1 MKTLFKRGLPFLLTL
16 ALLVSLLS
24 GLTLNVSAATYVY
37 NWGERGELATELSA
51 SAEAWYGST
60 TYAQLSALSGSSST
74 SSVPYSALYEQLAD
88 MMTAAHDNPTDYDD
102 TTSLF
107 MYTDCEN
114 GGGSISS
121 FYSGTAIGPSWDGG
135 DTWNREHVWPNSK
148 SDSGSKSNTTREVDI
163 MMLRPTAVSENSS
176 RGNKAYGE
184 GSSYYHPNEESGGAY
199 DLRGDVA
206 RVVLY
211 VYVRYGTS
219 SNSDGALEYMWEA
232 SGVIESKEVLLK
244 WMEEDPVDTWELG
257 RNDSVQSI
265 TGTRNVFVDY
275 PELAFLLFAEDV
287 PAGYDSPSGEGAG
300 SAYSITATSN
310 NTSYGTVSL
319 SGRTI
324 TATPKT
330 GYYAAGYT
338 VTGGTAIVTQ
348 DGNTFTVNASTDC
361 TVRINFAAKTAATV
375 TFMEDGAVGS
385 TVNTYLDDPIILP
398 SPSNAA
404 PLNHT
409 FVGWVTAAVKDV
421 TEKPTVLEVGSEQTV
436 SATTYYALYSYEEGT
451 GGSGQNTTFEF
462 GANGAAEHKDGS
474 ADKTT
479 YSETNG
485 SYTLSITSGTKMYP
499 SSYDA
504 TGNSCIKFGTSS
516 VVGSMTFTV
525 PDEVNSVIL
534 AVAQYKA
541 NTTKIQ
547 VNGTGYTITTP
558 SNDGSYTDIT
568 VDTSVTKT
576 VTFTTVSGGV
586 RAMLNSIT
594 YVTAGGGTI
603 YYTTSTCAHENQ
615 EAVDAVAADCEN
627 GGYTAGIYCHDC
639 ETYLEGHQPTA
650 ALGHAYDSVVTKPTA
665 TEQGYTT
672 YTCTVCGDSYQ
683 DNYVP
688 ALGES
693 HTVTFVV
700 PDGVTAIKSMS
711 CNNTG
716 INLPTAEVPQGG
728 AYAYV
733 FAGWVKAE
741 VNNSTVEPSICP
753 MDEKFTTDTDVTLY
767 ALYRYTQAG
776 GSTEYVETDIADVGA
791 SDTVVITMTYG
802 DTVYALPNDGGTSAP
817 EAVTVTVSGDKLS
830 TEPAANLQWNV
841 GGDASGYTFYPNGD
855 VTNWLYCTNANNG
868 VKIGDNANNLFTIDA
883 ESGYL
888 KHTATDRFVGIYLS
902 NPDWRCYTTTTG
914 NIVDQTLRFFVRGT
928 GTTYYTTVIAAPAEP
943 EEYLLTFRV
952 PNGVTQPESVL
963 GNGIYKLPV
972 ISDAEKTI
980 TIGETTYTFEGWV
993 KNACNDATVKPSEVY
1008 AENGNYSLT
1017 ENTVFYA
1024 LYTYDVT
1031 EEVEVE
1037 GGSSD
1042 AYKKYSG
1049 ALVEGDY
1056 IIVYGTNA
1064 MTNSVSSSRLTN
1076 TTVSVTND
1084 TISSPAASIIWHIA
1098 PYGDGYWTI
1107 YNAAAGKYAA
1117 STGVKNKAQLL
1128 ADSTDTKAQWT
1139 VSGTSTYEFVNVN
1152 NNASSVNANLRNNGS
1167 YGFACYST
1175 STGGALTLY
1184 KVTTSTTTTTT
1195 TTYYTTTISSVA
1207 DLTGATVTL
1216 GDTLGLN
1223 FHTLLSNQYAN
1234 ATSVTFT
1241 YYDERQNAYDNETV
1255 NIADDLYSDAY
1266 SAYLFTLDLP
1276 ASYMATTVEAV
1287 LYYGGEILDIQVY
1300 SIREYAKAIIDG
1312 SYTDKQKAA
1321 AKAMLNYGAWAQNY
1335 FGYNTGDLANNVLD
1349 AGDQLTDTA
1358 AALSQVENIAQYK
1371 ATVTNKLDSFIGY
1384 TLLLKDVTGLRL
1396 YFSEQVTVMVDGVAK
1411 VAEADSQNNSRY
1423 YVEIEGVNADELDT
1437 TIEITCGDM
1446 TISNLSVL
1454 SPAAIVAQNTG
1465 KSENFRN
1472 AMIAL
1477 ILYAQSVNDMLTE
1490 G

>member
-88 MMTAAHDNPTDYDD
+88 MMTDAHDSPTSYDG
-102 TTSLF
+102 TKELYR
-107 MYTDCEN
+107 YTDCEN

-121 FYSGTAIGPSWDGG
+121 FYSGTAIGPEWDGG

-148 SDSGSKSNTTREVDI
+148 SDSGSGSSTSREADI
-163 MMLRPTAVSENSS
+163 MMLRPTAVSENSG
-176 RGNKAYGE
+176 RGNAAYGE

-219 SNSDGALEYMWEA
+219 SNSDGALDYMWGA
-232 SGVIESKEVLLK
+232 SGVIESKEVLLQ

-275 PELAFLLFAEDV
+275 PELAFLLFDADI

-300 SAYSITATSN
+300 SAYSITASSN

-338 VTGGTAIVTQ
+338 VTSGTATVTQ
-348 DGNTFTVNASTDC
+348 DGNTFTVDASTDC

-385 TVNTYLDDPIILP
+385 TVNTYLGDPITLP

-421 TEKPTVLEVGSEQTV
+421 TEKPTVLAVGSEQTV

-451 GGSGQNTTFEF
+451 GGSGGISGTETLNIFGTT
-462 GANGAAEHKDGS
+462 GTKSGD
-474 ADKTT
+474 
-479 YSETNG
+479 SETITWTGENFTFVNNKANSSTAIRTSDTDHYRVYAKSQIVITPADGRTITQIVITATG
-485 SYTLSITSGTKMYP
+485 SSYVSGFTSSIT
-499 SSYDA
+499 
-504 TGNSCIKFGTSS
+504 
-516 VVGSMTFTV
+516 
-525 PDEVNSVIL
+525 
-534 AVAQYKA
+534 
-541 NTTKIQ
+541 
-547 VNGTGYTITTP
+547 NGTGSHSGTTVTIIPTDGTTAVMLTP
-558 SNDGSYTDIT
+558 SAQCRLKTIE
-568 VDTSVTKT
+568 VT
-576 VTFTTVSGGV
+576 
-586 RAMLNSIT
+586 
-594 YVTAGGGTI
+594 YGGGGATTT
-603 YYTTSTCAHENQ
+603 YYTTSTCAHANTSVIP
-615 EAVDAVAADCEN
+615 AVDATCTTAGNTAGVHCNDCGLDISGNEVIAAFGHNYVAGETIDPTETED
-627 GGYTAGIYCHDC
+627 GYT
-639 ETYLEGHQPTA
+639 
-650 ALGHAYDSVVTKPTA
+650 V
-665 TEQGYTT
+665 
-672 YTCTVCGDSYQ
+672 YTCERCDDTYNGDI
-683 DNYVP
+683 VP
-688 ALGES
+688 ALGVAY
-693 HTVTFVV
+693 TVSFRV
-700 PDGVTAIKSMS
+700 PTGVAAIGSMS
-711 CNNTG
+711 CANAG
-716 INLPTAEVPQGG
+716 ITLPTAGVPTGAYDYTFIGWVEATVDNSTVAPIIYKPNTNFTTKKNIELIALYTYSIGSSGGDTWIQVTDPSVLTAGTQLIIADSKAADGTTYTTGEMHSNGYLTTVTGSVFTADMSVLNTVADGTVIFTLGGSDGAWTLTCEAGLLHATSGLKLSFDSGVSTWTITAEGDAEGSMIIASTGGADYGMLQFNASSPRFKTYKTTSNQSNPRLYMPQGG
-728 AYAYV
+728 S
-733 FAGWVKAE
+733 G
-741 VNNSTVEPSICP
+741 
-753 MDEKFTTDTDVTLY
+753 TL
-767 ALYRYTQAG
+767 
-776 GSTEYVETDIADVGA
+776 
-791 SDTVVITMTYG
+791 
-802 DTVYALPNDGGTSAP
+802 
-817 EAVTVTVSGDKLS
+817 
-830 TEPAANLQWNV
+830 
-841 GGDASGYTFYPNGD
+841 
-855 VTNWLYCTNANNG
+855 
-868 VKIGDNANNLFTIDA
+868 
-883 ESGYL
+883 
-888 KHTATDRFVGIYLS
+888 
-902 NPDWRCYTTTTG
+902 
-914 NIVDQTLRFFVRGT
+914 
-928 GTTYYTTVIAAPAEP
+928 YYTTEITEAA
-943 EEYLLTFRV
+943 EENYLLSYRV
-952 PNGVTQPESVL
+952 PNGVTQPESAI
-963 GNGIYKLPV
+963 GNSIVTLETPV
-972 ISDAEKTI
+972 ENTV
-980 TIGETTYTFEGWV
+980 TIGSVVYTFVGWV
-993 KNACNDATVKPSEVY
+993 KENCEESTEVPDEVY
-1008 AENGNYSLT
+1008 AAGTEYPLT
-1017 ENTVFYA
+1017 ANTVLYA

-1031 EEVEVE
+1031 TEVSGGTGEYVLTDLADITSDDIVVITMKTSNGNIYALTSSNGSSAAPTATEVSVSNNKLSADPSDALKWNIGGTTDAYVLYPNGTTTTWLYSTTSNNGIRVGTGSAKTFKISSGYLYNITQGRYVGVYNNADWRSYTSIHANIANETLGFYVYQE
-1037 GGSSD
+1037 GG
-1042 AYKKYSG
+1042 A
-1049 ALVEGDY
+1049 
-1056 IIVYGTNA
+1056 
-1064 MTNSVSSSRLTN
+1064 
-1076 TTVSVTND
+1076 
-1084 TISSPAASIIWHIA
+1084 
-1098 PYGDGYWTI
+1098 
-1107 YNAAAGKYAA
+1107 
-1117 STGVKNKAQLL
+1117 
-1128 ADSTDTKAQWT
+1128 
-1139 VSGTSTYEFVNVN
+1139 
-1152 NNASSVNANLRNNGS
+1152 
-1167 YGFACYST
+1167 
-1175 STGGALTLY
+1175 
-1184 KVTTSTTTTTT
+1184 TTTT
-1195 TTYYTTTISSVA
+1195 TTYYTTAISSVA

-1321 AKAMLNYGAWAQNY
+1321 VKAMLNYGAWAQNY
-1335 FGYNTGDLANNVLD
+1335 FGYNTGDLANNVLN

-1411 VAEADSQNNSRY
+1411 TAEVDSQNNSRY

-1437 TIEITCGDM
+1437 TMEITCGDM